1 LLIRV
6 DHSAA
11 DKGGAAVGATR
22 PEVTGRA
29 GEGGARVA
37 GSGVDICMGI
47 CMMIVGGVSPSG
59 RGVGNGT
66 SVSIVE
72 AVKGAVRGGTTRGT
86 VRGMATMGTLSSS
99 SSDDTSSR

>member
-11 DKGGAAVGATR
+11 DKAGAGAGTAR

-29 GEGGARVA
+29 GEAEARVA
-37 GSGVDICMGI
+37 GSRVDICVGI
-47 CMMIVGGVSPSG
+47 CTMIIGGVSPSG

-72 AVKGAVRGGTTRGT
+72 AVKGAVRGGTA
-86 VRGMATMGTLSSS
+86 RGMAVTGTSSS
-99 SSDDTSSR
+99 SLSDDTSSR